1 MTNLFNGHLKNK
13 FKTKLPNQ
21 DSALRC
27 IARGCKN
34 DDTVYEETVD
44 ETKVPLPTAL
54 LCHEMDTDL
63 TLQDTILGLCDKDG
77 MPLKWKY
84 LADNMKDVMELLKA
98 EDFFDQMPMTETYNY
113 YVCRDWMGVPVSKY
127 EIDSI
132 SRQRKIFEK
141 RAMLKRQQY
150 ERRLKN
156 STSKFIKKNVTI
168 DF

>member
-1 MTNLFNGHLKNK
+1 
-13 FKTKLPNQ
+13 
-21 DSALRC
+21 
-27 IARGCKN
+27 
-34 DDTVYEETVD
+34 
-44 ETKVPLPTAL
+44 
-54 LCHEMDTDL
+54 
-63 TLQDTILGLCDKDG
+63 

-84 LADNMKDVMELLKA
+84 LADHMEDVMELLKA
-98 EDFFDQMPMTETYNY
+98 EDFFDQRPMTETYNY

>member
-1 MTNLFNGHLKNK
+1 MTNLFNGHLKNR

-63 TLQDTILGLCDKDG
+63 T
-77 MPLKWKY
+77 
-84 LADNMKDVMELLKA
+84 
-98 EDFFDQMPMTETYNY
+98 
-113 YVCRDWMGVPVSKY
+113 
-127 EIDSI
+127 
-132 SRQRKIFEK
+132 
-141 RAMLKRQQY
+141 
-150 ERRLKN
+150 
-156 STSKFIKKNVTI
+156 
-168 DF
+168 